1 MGYSRNWMVAPTPK
15 FRTAPQGAVNPM
27 TITPAKIRTAS
38 SRRVFA
44 AMGGKTLYCRLSQE
58 ATAALDALVA
68 KGMKKRAAVEAAL
81 IAAARR
87 LT

>member
-1 MGYSRNWMVAPTPK
+1 
-15 FRTAPQGAVNPM
+15 
-27 TITPAKIRTAS
+27 
-38 SRRVFA
+38 
-44 AMGGKTLYCRLSQE
+44 MGGKTLYCRLSQE